1 MRCAMSA
8 MASFSQRRL
17 EGFNHISLLSL
28 RPLNHRPLEGRQSSP
43 SFIRPRDDHN
53 AEMVLPSVA
62 PFKGPDIESVAPT
75 ADPAVAPHV
84 DGRCHQRRAIQECV
98 LTLTGAVSRPSE
110 GVLRCKFGDILRKK
124 IARVATGLMNE
135 TVVVAAQVQLRLDIP
150 RHAKSYR
157 SAKA

>member
-8 MASFSQRRL
+8 MASFSQSRV

-28 RPLNHRPLEGRQSSP
+28 RPLNHRPLEGRQSSL
-43 SFIRPRDDHN
+43 SFIRPRDHHD
-53 AEMVLPSVA
+53 AEMCSPRSLHSKDLTLSQWRQRIRRRRLMPMVGAISVA
-62 PFKGPDIESVAPT
+62 RFKNDI
-75 ADPAVAPHV
+75 D
-84 DGRCHQRRAIQECV
+84 
-98 LTLTGAVSRPSE
+98 GAVSRPSE

-135 TVVVAAQVQLRLDIP
+135 TVVVAAQVQLRLGIP

>member
-1 MRCAMSA
+1 MRLPQTRSQTMKTKYLFGSA
-8 MASFSQRRL
+8 AASTVTRYAGYGSGANARKQDSLADIRHRGPRGRGSAL
-17 EGFNHISLLSL
+17 ERCLYD
-28 RPLNHRPLEGRQSSP
+28 
-43 SFIRPRDDHN
+43 RPRPEPMRR
-53 AEMVLPSVA
+53 AYVGLRKP
-62 PFKGPDIESVAPT
+62 
-75 ADPAVAPHV
+75 
-84 DGRCHQRRAIQECV
+84 RLCRAIQECV

-135 TVVVAAQVQLRLDIP
+135 TVVVAAQVQLRLGIP

>member
-1 MRCAMSA
+1 MSA
-8 MASFSQRRL
+8 IASFSQRCL
-17 EGFNHISLLSL
+17 ESFNHISLLSL

-53 AEMVLPSVA
+53 AEIVLPSVA
-62 PFKGPDIESVAPT
+62 PFKRPDIESVAP
-75 ADPAVAPHV
+75 ADPAAAPHV

-124 IARVATGLMNE
+124 TAHVATGLM
-135 TVVVAAQVQLRLDIP
+135 
-150 RHAKSYR
+150 
-157 SAKA
+157 

>member
-8 MASFSQRRL
+8 IASFSQRRV

-28 RPLNHRPLEGRQSSP
+28 RPLNHRPLEGRQSSS

-53 AEMVLPSVA
+53 AEIVLPSVA
-62 PFKGPDIESVAPT
+62 PFKGPDIESVAP
-75 ADPAVAPHV
+75 ADPAAAPYV

-110 GVLRCKFGDILRKK
+110 GVLRCKFGDILRKT

-135 TVVVAAQVQLRLDIP
+135 TVVVAAQVDTRRQYKRP
-150 RHAKSYR
+150 CG
-157 SAKA
+157 